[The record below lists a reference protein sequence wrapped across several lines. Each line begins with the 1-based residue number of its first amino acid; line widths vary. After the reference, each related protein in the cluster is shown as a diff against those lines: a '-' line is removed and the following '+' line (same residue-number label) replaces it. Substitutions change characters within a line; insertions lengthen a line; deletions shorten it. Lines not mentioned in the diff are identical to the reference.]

1 MEKQIKN
8 KINRKPI
15 NLEDAKKCKETYYYW
30 IRNKYN
36 KLLQNDKN
44 SVFGS
49 ALFIFLNKTCF
60 RGVYRVGPN
69 GFNVP
74 YGHYNNPEI
83 INYNHL
89 VKIHILIQNVIFNTS
104 NYSDSIAKINNA
116 DFVYLD
122 PPYAP
127 INSKSFV
134 GYNQTGFSLQEHNK
148 LFDLCVNLKQNNTK
162 FLMSNSDVDLV
173 KNKFSL
179 LEYTT
184 EIIECKR
191 AINSKKPGSKCN
203 EVLIYNYL

>member
-1 MEKQIKN
+1 M
-8 KINRKPI
+8 I
-15 NLEDAKKCKETYYYW
+15 NLL
-30 IRNKYN
+30 IIFFII
-36 KLLQNDKN
+36 
-44 SVFGS
+44 VFP
-49 ALFIFLNKTCF
+49 IFLISQDWKSSF
-60 RGVYRVGPN
+60 SFVKYD
-69 GFNVP
+69 
-74 YGHYNNPEI
+74 I
-83 INYNHL
+83 ILNL
-89 VKIHILIQNVIFNTS
+89 QNVIFNTS
-104 NYSDSIAKINNA
+104 NYSDSIAKINNV